1 MSSYTPLLW
10 TLIAVSPAACGTG
23 ADSALLTDPVA
34 GEASVAAPISND
46 LRFLR
51 EEEKLARD
59 VYITLGEHW
68 DLPIFMNIAS
78 SEQVHTDRV
87 KTLLD
92 AYGIPDPVI
101 DDRVGEFTDSG
112 LAALYED
119 LVARGKAS
127 LTDAL
132 TVGAT
137 VEDLDIKD
145 IAEMMERTDDA
156 DVLTVYAALM
166 CGSRNHMRAFVSQL
180 QSNGVEYEAQYI
192 SQAQLT
198 EIITTSRE
206 RCGRQ

>member
-1 MSSYTPLLW
+1 MPLFW
-10 TLIAVSPAACGTG
+10 ALIAVSPAACGTA
-23 ADSALLTDPVA
+23 ADSALLTDPVV
-34 GEASVAAPISND
+34 GEAAVAARISND

-92 AYGIPDPVI
+92 AYGIPDPVA
-101 DDRVGEFTDSG
+101 DDRVGVFDDSR
-112 LAALYED
+112 LASLYEE
-119 LVARGKAS
+119 LVTQGKTS

-132 TVGAT
+132 VVGAT

-145 IAEMMERTDDA
+145 IADMMERTEEA

-166 CGSRNHMRAFVSQL
+166 CGSRNHMRAFVAQL
-180 QSNGVEYEAQYI
+180 ESRGVEYEAQYI
-192 SQAQLT
+192 TQAELT

>member
-1 MSSYTPLLW
+1 MSNYAPLLW
-10 TLIAVSPAACGTG
+10 ALIAVSPAACGTG
-23 ADSALLTDPVA
+23 TDTALLTDPVV
-34 GEASVAAPISND
+34 GEASIAAGISND

-68 DLPIFMNIAS
+68 DLPIFFNIAS

-87 KTLLD
+87 KALLD
-92 AYGIPDPVI
+92 DFGIPDPVA
-101 DDRVGEFTDSG
+101 DERVGVFDDSK
-112 LAALYED
+112 LASLYEE
-119 LVARGKAS
+119 LVAQGTVS

-132 TVGAT
+132 VVGAT

-156 DVLTVYAALM
+156 DVLTVYSALM

-180 QSNGVEYEAQYI
+180 QSRGVEYEAQYI
-192 SQAQLT
+192 SQQQLND
-198 EIITTSRE
+198 IITTSRE
-206 RCGRQ
+206 RCGRP